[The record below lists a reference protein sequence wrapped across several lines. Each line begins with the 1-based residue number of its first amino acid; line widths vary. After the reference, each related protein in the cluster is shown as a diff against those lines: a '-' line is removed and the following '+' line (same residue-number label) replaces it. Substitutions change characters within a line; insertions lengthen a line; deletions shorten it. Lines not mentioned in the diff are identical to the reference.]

1 MSKIYNEIN
10 TDFTQIPNAI
20 LQRDIS
26 LKARGLFYT
35 LLQLYGKEFEIS
47 REKLISLSEKD
58 KSIATYS
65 AIKELEEAGLLKRIY
80 FGKIRKINFIL
91 TLEN

>member
-1 MSKIYNEIN
+1 MSKIYNEIK

-20 LQRDIS
+20 LHRDIS